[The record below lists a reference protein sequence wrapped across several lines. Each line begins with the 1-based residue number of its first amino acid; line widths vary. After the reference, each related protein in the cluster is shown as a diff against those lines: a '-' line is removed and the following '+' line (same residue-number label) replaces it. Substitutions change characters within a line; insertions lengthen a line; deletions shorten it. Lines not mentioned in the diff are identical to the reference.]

1 MLGPVVNKTFTVCKI
16 ILFIPLFLSISH
28 LRVPSPSSKVKRR
41 GASLVH
47 GVARR
52 LVAEQQAHHLYEN
65 IYCIESIE
73 LNIVLNHHLLVA
85 VETRVVKRCVT
96 VRVSASDS
104 SLDSAERGKRARFLW
119 LDAAEEKLW
128 RKCDIARSSSPED
141 PLHHGIVARP
151 GRLDQVLRLAHLLF
165 SLLRPLFS

>member
-1 MLGPVVNKTFTVCKI
+1 MA
-16 ILFIPLFLSISH
+16 
-28 LRVPSPSSKVKRR
+28 VK
-41 GASLVH
+41 A
-47 GVARR
+47 
-52 LVAEQQAHHLYEN
+52 
-65 IYCIESIE
+65 
-73 LNIVLNHHLLVA
+73 
-85 VETRVVKRCVT
+85 RVVESCVT

-104 SLDSAERGKRARFLW
+104 SLNSAERGKGARFLW

-165 SLLRPLFS
+165 FLIRPLLS